1 MRVVA
6 LNSGQTAVS
15 IISENFSAGDPF
27 DICVM
32 DIIMPEISGHD
43 VAKGIRELPP
53 PMSWLPLLAFMS
65 SGISGSQEFEESG
78 FDGFLPKPVRR
89 EKLLNMIARLLGKK
103 ETPGDGEKKGA
114 LITRHSIAA
123 EAKHSIH
130 ILLAEDN
137 PINQKLAHFMLTRAG
152 YQLSVVDNGK
162 DAVDMFTSQPDQY
175 DLIFMDINMPQMN
188 GMEATRIIREKG
200 FQNIPIIALTAESM
214 KGDREK
220 YLNHGMND
228 YIAKPIKREV
238 VFKMVKKW
246 CLDREKNGTGKKP
259 H

>member
-1 MRVVA
+1 
-6 LNSGQTAVS
+6 
-15 IISENFSAGDPF
+15 
-27 DICVM
+27 
-32 DIIMPEISGHD
+32 
-43 VAKGIRELPP
+43 
-53 PMSWLPLLAFMS
+53 
-65 SGISGSQEFEESG
+65 
-78 FDGFLPKPVRR
+78 
-89 EKLLNMIARLLGKK
+89 
-103 ETPGDGEKKGA
+103 
-114 LITRHSIAA
+114 
-123 EAKHSIH
+123 
-130 ILLAEDN
+130 
-137 PINQKLAHFMLTRAG
+137 
-152 YQLSVVDNGK
+152 
-162 DAVDMFTSQPDQY
+162 MFTSQPDQY

-220 YLNHGMND
+220 CLNHGMND